1 MEVETL
7 EKFVP
12 ELFQVANAKHLQ
24 PEQAIELI
32 VQNSGIIPVA
42 ITTEYRVIWLDVGD
56 YPYKEWKF
64 RYATRNLIEQR
75 GLSNCFTTDIQLLAR
90 KELALDDHQN
100 PAGFIFHMSKCGSTL
115 VAKVLDQ
122 PDTQMIIKEPT
133 PLHENFWQYLT
144 NNWQD
149 PVAPT
154 EDNLRLIR
162 NLIQI
167 LGRDR
172 LPNQESYFVRFR
184 SWNIAFVEIIQL
196 AFPDTPCLFIYR
208 DPVKVMA
215 SILNKPT
222 TGLPRLNESNAA
234 AFITKRSKIEL
245 TQMDALH
252 YFTSFYKQYLYLGLN
267 KMKNTHYLNYRL
279 LNKQNIDQILRTAY
293 NYSATKTD
301 LPIMQ
306 MQFDT
311 YSKDDTSTV
320 RFVSDRKEKKKQ
332 VTTAMRE
339 AAEEH
344 LMTMYYLLEESEQN
358 LNKVLNQHTD
368 KNLIKEGDIATQ
380 QVITGLKHDF

>member
-7 EKFVP
+7 EQFVP

-24 PEQAIELI
+24 SEQAIELI
-32 VQNSGIIPVA
+32 RQNSGIIPVA
-42 ITTEYRVIWLDVGD
+42 ITAEYRVIWLDVGD
-56 YPYKEWKF
+56 YPYREWKF

-75 GLSNCFTTDIQLLAR
+75 GLGNCFTTDIQLLAK
-90 KELALDDHQN
+90 KELTLDDHQD
-100 PAGFIFHMSKCGSTL
+100 PAGFVFHMSKCGSTL

-133 PLHENFWQYLT
+133 PLHENLWQYLT
-144 NNWQD
+144 DNWQD

-167 LGRDR
+167 LGRNR
-172 LPNQESYFVRFR
+172 LPNQKSYFVRFR
-184 SWNIAFVEIIQL
+184 SWNIAFVEIIQQ

-222 TGLPRLNESNAA
+222 TGLPRLNESDAA
-234 AFITKRSKIEL
+234 AFITKRSRKEL

-306 MQFDT
+306 AQFDS
-311 YSKDDTSTV
+311 YSKDDTGTV

-332 VTTAMRE
+332 VTPAMRE

-344 LMTMYYLLEESEQN
+344 LMTLYHLLEESDQN
-358 LNKVLNQHTD
+358 LNKVLSLDT
-368 KNLIKEGDIATQ
+368 KKTLIKEGYIATQ
-380 QVITGLKHDF
+380 RAMNGAKA

>member
-1 MEVETL
+1 MEAETL
-7 EKFVP
+7 EQFVP
-12 ELFQVANAKHLQ
+12 ELFQVANENYLQ
-24 PEQAIELI
+24 PEQAIALI
-32 VQNSGIIPVA
+32 KQNTGIIPVA
-42 ITTEYRVIWLDVGD
+42 ITDEYRVIWLDVGD

-75 GLSNCFTTDIQLLAR
+75 GLGNCFTTDIQLLAD
-90 KELALDDHQN
+90 KDLTLDDHQD
-100 PAGFIFHMSKCGSTL
+100 PAGFVFHMSKCGSTL

-133 PLHENFWQYLT
+133 PLHENLWQYLT

-172 LPNQESYFVRFR
+172 LPHQASYFVRFR
-184 SWNIAFVEIIQL
+184 SWNIAFVEIIQQ
-196 AFPDTPCLFIYR
+196 AFPETPCLFIYR

-222 TGLPRLNESNAA
+222 TGLPRLNESGAA
-234 AFITKRSKIEL
+234 AFISKRSKKEL

-252 YFTSFYKQYLYLGLN
+252 YFTSFYKQYLSLGLH
-267 KMKNTHYLNYRL
+267 KMKNTHYLNYRQ

-293 NYSATKTD
+293 NYSATKAD

-306 MQFDT
+306 AQFDT
-311 YSKDDTSTV
+311 YSKDDTGTV
-320 RFVSDRKEKKKQ
+320 CFISDSKEKKKQ
-332 VTTAMRE
+332 VTPAMRE

-344 LMTMYYLLEESEQN
+344 LMTMYHLLEESDQN
-358 LNKVLNQHTD
+358 LNKVLNTETD
-368 KNLIKEGDIATQ
+368 NSLIKEGDTAMQ
-380 QVITGLKHDF
+380 GAKA